1 MSSPNIFAMRA
12 ARASLGDEAF
22 LVDTRRRII
31 ASRKRITTS
40 CSVAGSPTPD
50 RKQTLCF
57 STRARRSHN
66 STSS

>member
-22 LVDTRRRII
+22 LVDTGRRII
-31 ASRKRITTS
+31 ASRKRITDELQRL
-40 CSVAGSPTPD
+40 GSPTPG
-50 RKQTLCF
+50 RKHLCF
-57 STRARRSHN
+57 RYGARRWHN